1 MGFNLS
7 DYQTVAERLDE
18 ALKEHPDMRI
28 ITHLIEVQRT
38 PDGRPLQYI
47 MKAEVWLGTILVSTG
62 WAEEI
67 VGNSPVNKT
76 SALENCE
83 TSAIGRSLGNFGYQ
97 GKNPSATRP
106 TRTEMEKATRQEAA
120 EREQIKQAK
129 PLDWGEPEIPDG
141 TFPDWDPF
149 DTMDI
154 LGAKVIDIKPKQQA
168 GATTMPGEITEKQQ
182 KMIRAV
188 FAEKYPDGDL
198 MAYVTEVT
206 GEVYGH
212 LHEVKKWEASKII
225 ERLKGN

>member
-1 MGFNLS
+1 MGFNL
-7 DYQTVAERLDE
+7 DEYETVAERLDR
-18 ALKEHPDMRI
+18 AIKDHPDMRI
-28 ITHLIEVQRT
+28 ITHLVEVQRT
-38 PDGRPLQYI
+38 PDGRPMQYI
-47 MKAEVWLGTILVSTG
+47 VKAEIWLGNVLVATG
-62 WAEEI
+62 YAEEI
-67 VGNSPVNKT
+67 VGSSHINKS
-76 SALENCE
+76 SALENAE
-83 TSAIGRSLGNFGYQ
+83 SSAVGRGLSNFAYQ
-97 GKNPSATRP
+97 GKNPKSTRP
-106 TRTEMEKATRQEAA
+106 TRNEMEKVKRVEAA

-129 PLDWGEPEIPDG
+129 PLDWGEPEIPEG
-141 TFPDWDPF
+141 TFPDWNPF

-168 GATTMPGEITEKQQ
+168 GATSMPGEITEKQQ